1 MSRVIAGS
9 VCYRA
14 TAKIISMTDIGREA
28 AIRRVK
34 DGLLHKCGQAALRFC
49 PLLSN
54 AVTNL
59 SHFFMPARFSGM

>member
-1 MSRVIAGS
+1 MPTEYPMLAH
-9 VCYRA
+9 
-14 TAKIISMTDIGREA
+14 TIGGRLPGLCN
-28 AIRRVK
+28 
-34 DGLLHKCGQAALRFC
+34 GLLHNWGQEALRFC